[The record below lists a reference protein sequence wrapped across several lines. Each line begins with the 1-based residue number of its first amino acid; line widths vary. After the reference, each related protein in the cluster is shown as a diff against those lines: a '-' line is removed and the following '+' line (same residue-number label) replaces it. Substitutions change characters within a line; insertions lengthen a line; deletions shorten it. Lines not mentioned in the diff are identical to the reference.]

1 MGLESVKEEIIR
13 NAQEQASDLDA
24 EARKEV
30 NRINKEIEEKIRQ
43 IKDESEAQTEKML
56 DPIKKQELATIKLEA
71 KKMLLEAKKNLI
83 EKIFVEAKRKLGEL
97 NGKER
102 ESYIKKLLE
111 KIRNDIEPAY
121 IYCNKNDVKLLKG
134 VKGIEVNPANISG
147 GLIAENKDKTI
158 RVDYSF
164 DTMVDS
170 IKEKEL
176 QTINNILFG

>member
-1 MGLESVKEEIIR
+1 MGLEAVKEEIIR
-13 NAQEQASDLDA
+13 NAQEQAKTLNA

-30 NRINKEIEEKIRQ
+30 NRINQETEEKIRE
-43 IKDESEAQTEKML
+43 IKEESEAQTEKML
-56 DPIKKQELATIKLEA
+56 DPIKKQELASVKLEA
-71 KKMLLEAKKNLI
+71 KKMLLESKKNVI
-83 EKIFVEAKRKLGEL
+83 EKVFVEARKKLGEL
-97 NGKER
+97 DGKER
-102 ESYIKKLLE
+102 EYYIKKLLE

-134 VKGIEVNPANISG
+134 VKGIEIKPVDISG

-164 DTMVDS
+164 DAMIDS
-170 IKEKEL
+170 IKDKEL

>member
-1 MGLESVKEEIIR
+1 MGLEAVKEEIIR
-13 NAQEQASDLDA
+13 NVQEQARALNA

-30 NRINKEIEEKIRQ
+30 NRINQEIEEKIRE
-43 IKDESEAQTEKML
+43 IEEESETQTEKVL
-56 DPIKKQELATIKLEA
+56 DSMKKQELASIKLEA
-71 KKMLLEAKKNLI
+71 KKMLLEVKKNII
-83 EKIFVEAKRKLGEL
+83 EKIFVEAKKKLGEL
-97 NGKER
+97 DGKER
-102 ESYIKKLLE
+102 EAYIKKLLE
-111 KIRNDIEPAY
+111 KIRDDIEPAY

-134 VKGIEVNPANISG
+134 VKGIEVKPVDIDG

-164 DTMVDS
+164 DTMIDS

>member
-1 MGLESVKEEIIR
+1 MGLETVKEEIIR
-13 NAQEQASDLDA
+13 NAQEQARALNA

-30 NRINKEIEEKIRQ
+30 NRINREIEEKI
-43 IKDESEAQTEKML
+43 KELEEESEAQTEKML
-56 DPIKKQELATIKLEA
+56 DPMKKQELATIKLEA

-83 EKIFVEAKRKLGEL
+83 EKIFVEAKKKLGEL
-97 NGKER
+97 DGKER

-111 KIRNDIEPAY
+111 KIRKDIEPEF
-121 IYCNKNDVKLLKG
+121 IYCNKNDVKLLKE
-134 VKGIEVNPANISG
+134 VKGIEVKPVDISG

-176 QTINNILFG
+176 QTVNNILFG